1 MAEYRVC
8 TRCIMDTS
16 DPDIRFDQ
24 AGVCNH
30 CRTYEQKAKSLVY
43 EGRRGEDKLTSIVA
57 TIKRE
62 GAGREYDCI
71 VGVSGGVDSTFTAYT
86 VKQLGLRPLA
96 VHVDNG
102 WDSELSVRNIERAM
116 RKLDIDLYTHVLD
129 WEEFRDVQL
138 SFIKA
143 SVLNWEIPTD
153 HAYHGALFRVAAMH
167 KARFIIHGGNV
178 VTEAILPFKW
188 GYVNKDFRFIK
199 GIHNRFGT
207 VKLRNFPHLS
217 LSLYAYYLLI
227 PRVRYV
233 YLLNYLNYNKQDA
246 IELLRRELGWEYYG
260 GKHYESIYTRFYQG
274 YVLPTRFGIDKRRA
288 HLSTLI
294 CSGQMTRAAA
304 VEEMQRDPY
313 PPDMLDE
320 DKAYVLKKLGIS
332 AEEFEALMAL
342 PQRSERDYPSHY
354 RFFQAFRLL
363 RRYLNAL
370 TRLKDDF
377 ALRVDRTVGRV
388 R

>member
-1 MAEYRVC
+1 MTDYRVC
-8 TRCIMDTS
+8 AHCIMDTT
-16 DPDIRFDQ
+16 DPDIRFDGT
-24 AGVCNH
+24 GVCNH
-30 CRTYEQKAKSLVY
+30 CRAYAAKAKSLVY
-43 EGRRGEDKLTSIVA
+43 AGRRGDEKLASIVA
-57 TIKRE
+57 RIKRE
-62 GAGREYDCI
+62 GVGREYDCI

-116 RKLDIDLYTHVLD
+116 RKLDVDLYTHVLD

-153 HAYHGALFRVAAMH
+153 HAYHGALFRVAAAH
-167 KARFIIHGGNV
+167 NARFIIHGGNV

-188 GYVNKDFRFIK
+188 GYVNKDFRLIK
-199 GIHNRFGT
+199 GIHKRFGT
-207 VKLRNFPHLS
+207 KKLKSFPRLS
-217 LSLYAYYLLI
+217 LSLYLYYLLL

-233 YLLNYLNYNKQDA
+233 YLLNYIAYNKQQA
-246 IELLRRELGWEYYG
+246 IELLQRELGWEYYG

-274 YVLPTRFGIDKRRA
+274 YVLPTKFGIDKRKA

-294 CSGQMTRAAA
+294 CSGQITRNAA
-304 VEEMQRDPY
+304 VEEMRREPY
-313 PPDMLDE
+313 PKERLAE
-320 DKAYVLKKLGIS
+320 DKAYVLKKLGVS
-332 AEEFEALMAL
+332 EEEFEGLMAL

-354 RFFQAFRLL
+354 RFFQAFRLFKG
-363 RRYLNAL
+363 YVNAF

-377 ALRVDRTVGRV
+377 ALRVRSIGL
-388 R
+388 